1 MKIFKNKLSAGQR
14 EALKRLAD
22 GIECS
27 AKLRPQGFTAL
38 FHVTSEPGI
47 IASCALGAAYECSL
61 IEQGVEF
68 KPASLAESIDTSYT
82 TILKCYGV
90 TTRAAIADVEINGE
104 PIAFESDGIDDV
116 IIRLN
121 DSRRWSREKI
131 AAFLREVY

>member
-22 GIECS
+22 GIECG

-38 FHVTSEPGI
+38 FHVTSEPGV
-47 IASCALGAAYECSL
+47 IASCALGAALECNMVERG
-61 IEQGVEF
+61 IEVFPQ
-68 KPASLAESIDTSYT
+68 SLAETFDTSYSA
-82 TILKCYGV
+82 ILKLYGV
-90 TTRAAIADVEINGE
+90 TTKAEISDVEINNE
-104 PIAFESDGIDDV
+104 PIAFETDTIYEI

-121 DSRRWSREKI
+121 DTRRWSREKI